1 MPRPLRIEYEHAYY
15 HVMNRGRGR
24 KTIFHNKDYYL
35 AFLQTLEEAVQ
46 RFGMVL
52 HAYCLMG
59 NHYHLLLE
67 TPKSNLSRIMR
78 HINGVY
84 TQRYNRLKRTDG
96 PLFRGRYK
104 AIVVDADAYL
114 LQLSRYIHCNPI
126 ETKTP
131 LVKKLE
137 QYTWSSYSAY
147 IGKTKAPGWLTRQ
160 QIYAMLGKQARGY
173 QSFVELGVDEELQ
186 RFYSRDN
193 VHAILGDKVFREKAL
208 SRNRSQLTEPQ
219 QRKAA
224 GRPTLNRVIKTV
236 MEVFE
241 VERSTVVKK
250 QRGKQAKNDARK
262 VAMYLVQQLC
272 DARLTELCE
281 YFGVNHVGS
290 VSNTISVVNRRLGD
304 EKKLERQVRRAMNM
318 IQAT

>member
-208 SRNRSQLTEPQ
+208 SRCKRQPNPAVICRI
-219 QRKAA
+219 
-224 GRPTLNRVIKTV
+224 LN
-236 MEVFE
+236 
-241 VERSTVVKK
+241 
-250 QRGKQAKNDARK
+250 
-262 VAMYLVQQLC
+262 
-272 DARLTELCE
+272 
-281 YFGVNHVGS
+281 
-290 VSNTISVVNRRLGD
+290 
-304 EKKLERQVRRAMNM
+304 
-318 IQAT
+318 